1 MTDAQLHL
9 LVPGRV
15 AAIQY
20 ESTQVGADHTRSRVV
35 IVGPAATLAQTQWGA
50 VGDNRPG
57 HWVRES
63 DAARYGRGG
72 SAVKFFVHERI
83 LSISPTC
90 SSTRFIRVAGLPYVR
105 RALPDGSYATGPDR
119 FELPTFN

>member
-50 VGDNRPG
+50 VGTG
-57 HWVRES
+57 CV
-63 DAARYGRGG
+63 
-72 SAVKFFVHERI
+72 
-83 LSISPTC
+83 
-90 SSTRFIRVAGLPYVR
+90 SSTRPGTGAAGR
-105 RALPDGSYATGPDR
+105 Q
-119 FELPTFN
+119 